1 MYSEVVRLILNFAR
15 VSLIEITPGPLRHEV
30 VPVDSKETPPAGNGV
45 AGLEC
50 EPSGFAGV

>member
-1 MYSEVVRLILNFAR
+1 VYSEVVRLILNFAR